1 MLKQLEDAL
10 IKLEET
16 SHNSLKVLEKE
27 RQHRIKIT
35 NEIEQTQQELEEI
48 LNNEEQMIR
57 NIIAV
62 ELEKPVQIGT
72 KFQAKLIKQIEVA
85 KFKHVERTNMVDELL
100 ETNTNLRMELHLL
113 EKQLQRSQAQVQD
126 FGNQLSQ
133 KQTEFLDLQILQV
146 AKHKEL
152 KELVEEVQEMKELLQ
167 KVKEIQF
174 TLNKVI
180 GKNNNNANNNNEF
193 SKTNSTEEAFK
204 LTQSKR
210 SVNGNSLNNDYQQ
223 DKNEEFWYTLPP
235 TPPLKLPRI
244 K

>member
-1 MLKQLEDAL
+1 MIKQLEDAL

-16 SHNSLKVLEKE
+16 AQNCVQVLQKEK
-27 RQHRIKIT
+27 QYRIQIT
-35 NEIEQTQQELEEI
+35 KEIEQTQEELKQI

-72 KFQAKLIKQIEVA
+72 KFQAKLIKQIDVA
-85 KFKHVERTNMVDELL
+85 KFKHVERTYMVDELL
-100 ETNTNLRMELHLL
+100 ETNTNLRTELHLL

-133 KQTEFLDLQILQV
+133 KQTEFLDLQILQ
-146 AKHKEL
+146 ASKHKEL
-152 KELVEEVQEMKELLQ
+152 KELMEEVQEMKELLQ
-167 KVKEIQF
+167 KVKEIQH

-180 GKNNNNANNNNEF
+180 GKNNNNNNNEF

-210 SVNGNSLNNDYQQ
+210 SVNANSLNNEFQQ